1 MSCDLLGLCIEWWSM
16 LCNAV
21 RCCASCS
28 VWATNAVQCCTML
41 CKSTMQKV
49 AAVLS
54 CAMLCDHA
62 VLLCSTCCAMMC
74 NASCALRCCCAMLC
88 NANAVQCKPFICNSD
103 FVRAMHILTCA
114 SCNAHSRC
122 RLAGLIGVAGR
133 FAMSG
138 SMSVTTALKTSSVGF
153 KLWSASTSRAQH
165 MSMQL
170 FSSVR
175 QVRPYQCS
183 RQLCRFPLFVL
194 TSTHFQDSCFE
205 SNLIT

>member
-1 MSCDLLGLCIEWWSM
+1 MYIDVLCRAICSVCASNGGQCCAMLCKLLGLG
-16 LCNAV
+16 NK
-21 RCCASCS
+21 CCAMLY
-28 VWATNAVQCCTML
+28 NAVQEYNAESC
-41 CKSTMQKV
+41 
-49 AAVLS
+49 S
-54 CAMLCDHA
+54 CAKLCDHA

-175 QVRPYQCS
+175 QVRSHQCS